1 MSRSKS
7 SQRWLREHFTD
18 EYVRLAR
25 EQGYRSRAVFK
36 LMEIQSR
43 DRILKPG
50 MTVIDLGAA
59 PGSWS
64 QFALQQVGRQGKVI
78 ALDMLPMEPLTGVD
92 FIEGDFREQETL
104 DRLLAL
110 LAGRPID
117 LVISDTA
124 PNTSGIKAVDQPR
137 GIYLAELTLD
147 LARQCLRPG
156 GDLLLKAFQGEGFDA
171 LLRELRR
178 RFATVASRKPR
189 ASRPRSPEAYLLARN
204 YQW

>member
-1 MSRSKS
+1 MGRSKS
-7 SQRWLREHFTD
+7 SARWLREHVTD
-18 EYVRLAR
+18 EYVKLAR
-25 EQGYRSRAVFK
+25 KQGYRSRAVFK
-36 LMEIQSR
+36 LMEIQAR

-64 QFALQQVGRQGKVI
+64 QFAAQWVGRQGKVI
-78 ALDMLPMEPLTGVD
+78 ALDILPMAPLAEVE

-110 LAGRPID
+110 LAGRPVD
-117 LVISDTA
+117 LVIADMA

-147 LARQCLRPG
+147 LARQCLRSG
-156 GDLLLKAFQGEGFDA
+156 GDLLVKAFQGEGFDN

-178 RFATVASRKPR
+178 SFATVSNRKPK
-189 ASRPRSPEAYLLARN
+189 ASRPRSPEVYLLARN
-204 YQW
+204 YHL

>member
-7 SQRWLREHFTD
+7 SQRWLREHFAD

-36 LMEIQSR
+36 LIEIQTR

-64 QFALQQVGRQGKVI
+64 QFAAQQVGRQGKVI
-78 ALDMLPMEPLTGVD
+78 ALDMLPMEPLAGVE

-117 LVISDTA
+117 LVISDMA

-137 GIYLAELTLD
+137 GIYLAELALD

-156 GDLLLKAFQGEGFDA
+156 GDLLLKTFQGEGFAA
-171 LLRELRR
+171 LLRELHRS
-178 RFATVASRKPR
+178 FATVASRKPK
-189 ASRPRSPEAYLLARN
+189 ASRSRSPEAYLLARN
-204 YQW
+204 YHL

>member
-1 MSRSKS
+1 MNRSKS

-36 LMEIQSR
+36 LMEIQAR

-64 QFALQQVGRQGKVI
+64 QFAARQVGRQGKVI
-78 ALDMLPMEPLTGVD
+78 ALDILPMEPLAGVN

-117 LVISDTA
+117 LVISDMA

-137 GIYLAELTLD
+137 GIYLAELALD

-178 RFATVASRKPR
+178 RFATVSSRKPK

-204 YQW
+204 YQL

>member
-7 SQRWLREHFTD
+7 SARWLREHFTD

-36 LMEIQSR
+36 LMEIQAR

-50 MTVIDLGAA
+50 MMVIDLGAA

-64 QFALQQVGRQGKVI
+64 QVAVQQVGRQGKVI
-78 ALDMLPMEPLTGVD
+78 ALDILPMEPLAAVE

-110 LAGRPID
+110 LTGRPVD
-117 LVISDTA
+117 LVISDMA
-124 PNTSGIKAVDQPR
+124 PNTSGIKAIDQPR
-137 GIYLAELTLD
+137 GIYLAELALD

-156 GDLLLKAFQGEGFDA
+156 GALLLKAF
-171 LLRELRR
+171 
-178 RFATVASRKPR
+178 
-189 ASRPRSPEAYLLARN
+189 
-204 YQW
+204 